1 MESKQ
6 HTLRDVIGGRI
17 IMNIL
22 KIKDGNPVAYSESR
36 LKRDNPNV
44 SFPSEL
50 NAAVLADFDCY
61 TYTIDAKPEYN
72 PVLQNLNSVFER
84 RADEWFQMFEVV
96 DFHTDVAKMR
106 LCDSITSDRWQTEQG
121 GVEWLD
127 EKSDLWRIAT
137 DSNGQQ
143 KMTSV
148 LAMLNADPSA
158 TGYASWKMDKRVT
171 VTYLDV
177 DEEGNEIEFTEEIW
191 QKAFRQNS
199 LDEWNEMVALV
210 GAHIKKCFDAEANA
224 LAKVEAGDLTVTF
237 QSEFEL
243 L

>member
-1 MESKQ
+1 
-6 HTLRDVIGGRI
+6 
-17 IMNIL
+17 MNIL
-22 KIKDGNPVAYSESR
+22 KITDGVPRKYSESR

-61 TYTIDAKPEYN
+61 TYTIDPEPVYN
-72 PVLQNLNSVFER
+72 ATLQNLNPVFEQ
-84 RADEWFQMFEVV
+84 RADGWVQAWEVV
-96 DFHTDVAKMR
+96 DFSEEAAKSR
-106 LCDSITSDRWQTEQG
+106 LKNQITSDRWDKEQG
-121 GVEWLD
+121 GVEWTD
-127 EKSDLWRIAT
+127 ASGDLWRIAT
-137 DSNGQQ
+137 DSNSQQ

-148 LAMLNADPSA
+148 LTMLIANPMSV
-158 TGYASWKMDKRVT
+158 GYSNWKMDKKVQIT
-171 VTYLDV
+171 WTDF
-177 DEEGNEIEFTEEIW
+177 DEDGNEIQFTEEVW

-210 GAHIKKCFDAEANA
+210 STHIKNCFDAESNA

>member
-1 MESKQ
+1 
-6 HTLRDVIGGRI
+6 
-17 IMNIL
+17 MNIL
-22 KIKDGNPVAYSESR
+22 KVTDGVPRKYSESR

-50 NAAVLADFDCY
+50 NASVLADFDCY
-61 TYTIDAKPEYN
+61 TYTIDSKPEYN

-121 GVEWLD
+121 GVEWTD
-127 EKSDLWRIAT
+127 ASGDLWRIAT
-137 DSNGQQ
+137 DSNSQQ

-148 LAMLNADPSA
+148 LTMLNADPSS
-158 TGYASWKMDKRVT
+158 TGYASWKMDKKVT
-171 VTYLDV
+171 VTYPDV
-177 DEEGNEIEFTEEIW
+177 DEEGEDIELTEEIW
-191 QKAFRQNS
+191 QSEFRHNT
-199 LDEWNEMVALV
+199 LEDWNEMVSLV
-210 GAHIKKCFDAEANA
+210 STHIKNCFTAEENA
-224 LAKVEAGDLTVTF
+224 LAKADAGDLTVTF